1 MHSLVAVCYRSSA
14 TGRISRAAGQQ
25 GRKTAGQEGRRVA
38 GQEGSRAGRQQGRRA
53 AGQEASRAG
62 GVTDLLRL
70 QLA

>member
-1 MHSLVAVCYRSSA
+1 MHSLVAVSYRSSA

-25 GRKTAGQEGRRVA
+25 GRKTAGQ
-38 GQEGSRAGRQQGRRA
+38 QGSRAGRQQGRRA